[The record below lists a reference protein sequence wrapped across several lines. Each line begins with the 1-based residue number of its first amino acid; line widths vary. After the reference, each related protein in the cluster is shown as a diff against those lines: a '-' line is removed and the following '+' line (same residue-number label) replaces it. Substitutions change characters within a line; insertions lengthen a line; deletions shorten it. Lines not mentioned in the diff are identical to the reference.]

1 LNINSKEEPMKKVI
15 LGNTGMRITPLVFGT
30 LPLGP
35 LQTGMS
41 AREGAALIRHALEC
55 GVTMVDTA
63 ELYGTYPHI
72 REALDGFTGEVFLAT
87 KTHGVTAADAR
98 AHVERALRELDR
110 DRLDVVHIHG
120 ARLADPCTDRA
131 AVLEELLKM
140 RDEGKIAH
148 VGLSS
153 HYVAAFRRAA
163 EHPEIEVVHP
173 LINRTGMG
181 ILDGS
186 AADMAEAI
194 AACSRAGKGVYAM
207 KALAGGN
214 LISEAR
220 ASIRYVL
227 GLPGVDALA
236 LGMLSR
242 EEIEANLEL
251 CTTDSADDAAW
262 EQLEKRRRTFKIMEK
277 FCKGCGAC
285 VEACT
290 ADALTLEGGVA
301 RVNQEKCILCG
312 YCAAACPEFL
322 IRVV

>member
-1 LNINSKEEPMKKVI
+1 ML
-15 LGNTGMRITPLVFGT
+15 
-30 LPLGP
+30 
-35 LQTGMS
+35 
-41 AREGAALIRHALEC
+41 
-55 GVTMVDTA
+55 DTA

-72 REALDGFTGEVFLAT
+72 REGLRGFGGEVVIAT
-87 KTHGVTAADAR
+87 KTHAVTGAEAR
-98 AHVERALRELDR
+98 AHVEKSLRELGR
-110 DRLDVVHIHG
+110 ERLDVVHIHG
-120 ARLADPCTDRA
+120 ARLADPFTDRA
-131 AVLEELLKM
+131 GVLDELLKL
-140 RDEGKIAH
+140 REEGKIAY

-163 EHPEIEVVHP
+163 AHPEIEVIHP

-181 ILDGS
+181 IMDGT

-242 EEIEANLEL
+242 EEIDANLEL
-251 CTTDSADDAAW
+251 CTTDTADDAAW
-262 EQLEKRRRTFKIMEK
+262 EALEKRRRRFKIMEK

-290 ADALTLEGGVA
+290 AGALILEEGKA
-301 RVNQEKCILCG
+301 RVDEEKCILCG
-312 YCAAACPEFL
+312 YCAAACPDFL